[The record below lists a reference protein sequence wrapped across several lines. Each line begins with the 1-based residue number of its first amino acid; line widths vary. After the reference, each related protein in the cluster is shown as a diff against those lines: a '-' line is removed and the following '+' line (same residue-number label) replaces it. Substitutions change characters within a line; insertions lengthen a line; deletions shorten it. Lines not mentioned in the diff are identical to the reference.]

1 MGKYLG
7 ALTLILLLTSCVSE
21 DIISN
26 EPQFIRFSTTQN
38 KTSSSESKPK
48 VEYELVLDGRL
59 PLDSNGYYHLVLNK
73 FSHQTIHRVSGKV
86 RGNTYP
92 LKIEW
97 NSNLF
102 WWLLQGQVVANIT
115 KTYFNPFTGQ
125 LVYVNLP
132 PLINWRNVL
141 VPTIN
146 SASYSGSGGEINT
159 VIAPIREM
167 KGDTL
172 IVNARI
178 IETEIKKQ
186 IKIVLE

>member
-7 ALTLILLLTSCVSE
+7 TITLILLLTSCVSE
-21 DIISN
+21 DIIPN
-26 EPQFIRFSTTQN
+26 EPQFIRLEKTN
-38 KTSSSESKPK
+38 NITSSSESTKK
-48 VEYELVLDGRL
+48 IEYELELDGRL
-59 PLDSNGYYHLVLNK
+59 PIDKNGYYHLVLNK
-73 FSHQTIHRVSGKV
+73 SSHQTIHRVSGKV
-86 RGNTYP
+86 KGNTHP

-102 WWLLQGQVVANIT
+102 WWLLQGQVVSNIT
-115 KTYFNPFTGQ
+115 KTYFNPFTGE

-132 PLINWRNVL
+132 PLMNWRNVL

-146 SASYSGSGGEINT
+146 TASYSGSGGEINT
-159 VIAPIREM
+159 VIAPIKEM

-178 IETEIKKQ
+178 IETQIKKQ

>member
-7 ALTLILLLTSCVSE
+7 TITLILLLTSCVSE
-21 DIISN
+21 DIIPN
-26 EPQFIRFSTTQN
+26 EPQFIRLEKTN
-38 KTSSSESKPK
+38 NITSSSESTKK
-48 VEYELVLDGRL
+48 IEYELELDGRL
-59 PLDSNGYYHLVLNK
+59 PIDKNGYYHLVLNK
-73 FSHQTIHRVSGKV
+73 SSHQTIHRVSGKV
-86 RGNTYP
+86 KGNTHP

-115 KTYFNPFTGQ
+115 KTYFNPFTGE

-132 PLINWRNVL
+132 PLMNWRNVL

-146 SASYSGSGGEINT
+146 SASYSGNGGEINT
-159 VIAPIREM
+159 IIAPIREM

-172 IVNARI
+172 VVNARI

>member
-1 MGKYLG
+1 MGKYIG
-7 ALTLILLLTSCVSE
+7 TLTLILLLTSCVSD
-21 DIISN
+21 DIIPN
-26 EPQFIRFSTTQN
+26 EPQFIRFSPTQN
-38 KTSSSESKPK
+38 KISSSESTTK

-73 FSHQTIHRVSGKV
+73 LSHQTIHRVSGKV
-86 RGNTYP
+86 GGNTHP

-97 NSNLF
+97 NSNLY

-115 KTYFNPFTGQ
+115 KTYFNPFTGE

-132 PLINWRNVL
+132 PLMNWRNVL

-159 VIAPIREM
+159 VIAPVREM

-178 IETEIKKQ
+178 LETEIKKQ

>member
-1 MGKYLG
+1 MGKYIG
-7 ALTLILLLTSCVSE
+7 TLTLILLLTSCVSE

-26 EPQFIRFSTTQN
+26 EPQFIRLE
-38 KTSSSESKPK
+38 KTNNITSNSESTKK
-48 VEYELVLDGRL
+48 IEYELELDGIL
-59 PLDSNGYYHLVLNK
+59 PIDKNGYYHLVLNK
-73 FSHQTIHRVSGKV
+73 SSHQTVHRVSGKV
-86 RGNTYP
+86 KGNTHP

-115 KTYFNPFTGQ
+115 KTYFNPFTGE

-132 PLINWRNVL
+132 PLMNWRNVL

-146 SASYSGSGGEINT
+146 TASYSGNGGELNT
-159 VIAPIREM
+159 IIAPVKEM

-172 IVNARI
+172 VVNARI
-178 IETEIKKQ
+178 IETQIKKQ